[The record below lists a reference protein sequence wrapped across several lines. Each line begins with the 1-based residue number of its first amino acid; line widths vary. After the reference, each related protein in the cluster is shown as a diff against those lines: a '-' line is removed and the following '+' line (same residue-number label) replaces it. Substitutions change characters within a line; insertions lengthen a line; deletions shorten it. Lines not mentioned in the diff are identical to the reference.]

1 MALSLGALAQVGYR
15 PRHPTPPMISVKH
28 ISRRFASFQAVS
40 DLSFE
45 VERGEVVGFL
55 GLNGAG
61 KTTTM
66 RMLTGY
72 LPPTSGSI
80 SIAGHDVL
88 RESMAVRR
96 KLGYL
101 AEGVPL
107 YKEHRVIEML
117 MFQGRLFGMSRKETK
132 QRAAA
137 VLQRVGLSERS
148 RGLIG
153 NLSKGMRQRVGIAV
167 ALLPAPE
174 VLILDEPT
182 SGLDPVQRV
191 GVRELIIELA
201 AERTVMISSHI
212 LPEIEAVCGRLIILH
227 RGQKVADGTKA
238 ALLAKDGG
246 SQLILRIDARRV
258 GGEILEAQLKER
270 VPKAKISVSKRKEEF
285 VISMN
290 CIKDPSAEVGMLAA
304 ERGWILRQ
312 LTWHEASLEALF
324 GRLATGVA
332 DEEEALSQVGA

>member
-1 MALSLGALAQVGYR
+1 
-15 PRHPTPPMISVKH
+15 MISVQN
-28 ISRRFASFQAVS
+28 ITRRYGSFRAVS

-45 VERGEVVGFL
+45 IARGEVVGFL

-72 LPPTSGSI
+72 LPPTSGTI
-80 SIAGHDVL
+80 RVAGHDVL
-88 RESMAVRR
+88 KESLAVRR
-96 KLGYL
+96 RLGYL

-107 YKEHRVIEML
+107 YKEHRVLEML
-117 MFQGRLFGMSRKETK
+117 KFQGQLFGMGRREIKRRSAE
-132 QRAAA
+132 
-137 VLQRVGLSERS
+137 VLERVGLEGRARS
-148 RGLIG
+148 LVRS
-153 NLSKGMRQRVGIAV
+153 LSKGMRQRVGIAV
-167 ALLPAPE
+167 ALLPAPD

-227 RGQKVADGTKA
+227 QGRKVADGTKA
-238 ALLAKDGG
+238 ELLEREGG
-246 SQLILRIDARRV
+246 SQLRMRIDARR
-258 GGEILEAQLKER
+258 LEQAVVQRHIEAR
-270 VPKAKISVSKRKEEF
+270 VPGADVQLVRAGDELVATIGTSV
-285 VISMN
+285 
-290 CIKDPSAEVGMLAA
+290 DPSVELGLLAA

-312 LTWHEASLEALF
+312 LTWREASLEAIF
-324 GRLATGVA
+324 GRFTTGRA
-332 DEEEALSQVGA
+332 EAEGLVGA

>member
-1 MALSLGALAQVGYR
+1 
-15 PRHPTPPMISVKH
+15 MISVEH
-28 ISRRFASFQAVS
+28 ITRRYGSFEAVS

-80 SIAGHDVL
+80 QIAGFDVL
-88 RESMAVRR
+88 KQSLEVRR
-96 KLGYL
+96 RLGYL

-117 MFQGRLFGMSRKETK
+117 TFQGRLFGMGRK
-132 QRAAA
+132 QIQNRAHE
-137 VLQRVGLSERS
+137 VLERVGLDGRARS
-148 RGLIG
+148 LIG
-153 NLSKGMRQRVGIAV
+153 SLSKGMRQRVGIAV

-182 SGLDPVQRV
+182 SGLDPVQRM

-227 RGQKVADGTKA
+227 KGRKVADGTKEGL
-238 ALLAKDGG
+238 LLADGG
-246 SQLILRIDARRV
+246 SQLLVRLDARKMDLDTVRKLLVRRV
-258 GGEILEAQLKER
+258 PRAETSVEKHGGELVAT
-270 VPKAKISVSKRKEEF
+270 
-285 VISMN
+285 
-290 CIKDPSAEVGMLAA
+290 IKSTEDPSELVGMLAA
-304 ERGWILRQ
+304 ERGWILHQ
-312 LTWHEASLEALF
+312 LAWREASLEALF

-332 DEEEALSQVGA
+332 EGEKVTA